1 MPSSP
6 ARELER
12 DRMTVGPAPES
23 PHAAGP
29 APHPG
34 DPRLDALTARLAR
47 KDLYQMSTVFPRTA
61 GMGSGRDIKRRAR
74 MLASVEPRLDLLL
87 YPGERIEFVTTAVLN
102 SLAEQYFMGL
112 WAIVINRTLMLFTQ
126 HRVILIQADGK
137 GRARHLAWQ
146 IPYSRLQGFKTG
158 MVTSSARFKL
168 EDGKVYKFAQMPRH
182 DRKLLRAF
190 MEAQTNSGGQAP
202 FEFPSHSPRDP
213 LCPACCTPLPA
224 RARVCAECDEH
235 LVDPRLPALMSCIV
249 PGTGHLY
256 LGHRG
261 LGLVELAGFCFLLL
275 AMVALII
282 ENPSEWWIAPVII
295 AIFNTMDGLITLHV
309 ARKGMLSR
317 RQTFGR
323 NPHLAR
329 GV

>member
-1 MPSSP
+1 MTPSP
-6 ARELER
+6 ANENPVTSSDPRVEN
-12 DRMTVGPAPES
+12 
-23 PHAAGP
+23 
-29 APHPG
+29 
-34 DPRLDALTARLAR
+34 PRLDTLTARLAR
-47 KDLYQMSTVFPRTA
+47 KDLYEMPTVFPRTD
-61 GMGSGRDIKRRAR
+61 GMGSGKDIKRRIR
-74 MLASVEPRLDLLL
+74 MLESVEPRLDLLL
-87 YPGERIEFVTTAVLN
+87 YPEERIEFVTTAVLN

-137 GRARHLAWQ
+137 GRAKHLAWQ
-146 IPYSRLQGFKTG
+146 IPYTRLQGFKTG
-158 MVTSSARFKL
+158 MMTSSARFKL
-168 EDGKVYKFAQMPRH
+168 ENGKVYKFAQMPRR

-190 MEAQTNSGGQAP
+190 MEARATRAGEAS
-202 FEFPSHSPRDP
+202 FEFPSHEPRDS

-224 RARVCAECDEH
+224 RVRSCAECEES
-235 LVDPRLPALMSCIV
+235 LADPKVPALMSLAV
-249 PGTGHLY
+249 PGSGHLY

-275 AMVALII
+275 AMVMVVID
-282 ENPSEWWIAPVII
+282 NPSEWWIALAII
-295 AIFNTMDGLITLHV
+295 AIFNTADGLITLHV
-309 ARKGMLSR
+309 ARKGMLSK